1 MIQTISV
8 SNKKSRTFGW
18 VQDPSNLRSLCDVV
32 AVFDESSAKH
42 KELVSSVIPKLVSES
57 DGREALLEALAAR
70 PLKVPYSK
78 LVGTSFTPRSQSRC
92 NGIIQAAVKGQ
103 VRNFISDWPADNFV
117 RWAHALGFIKYNY
130 HDDTFSITVT
140 GRELTSARLA
150 GNELSGRERE
160 ILINAM
166 LSYPPAV
173 RILVL
178 LAKSGDVPLTKFELG
193 RQLGFI
199 GEDGFTSL
207 PQNVFVKA
215 LTGIVSAKA
224 KNSMKADWEGSSD
237 KYARMI
243 AGWLC
248 KLGLAEQ
255 TPKDIT
261 VSVGK
266 TEHVESIGQSY
277 SITAAG
283 LSALNRSMGKSR
295 HKQIPKNIC
304 FEMLATRGS
313 DREYIRT
320 RRAYIIQFLT
330 TVKKDTTIQAILD
343 YLHKQNIEETIETVI
358 DDMQGFINIGLDIT
372 VKANNIYK
380 LNDKIN
386 DFIIPLTEKLV
397 KSPLNNTKDR
407 VRSQLKKLPH
417 EYLSLIDLAYDS
429 KQNRLFE
436 MKTLELLTEECS
448 YCGLHLGGS
457 RKPDGIIYT
466 NKLRNNYGA
475 IIDTKAYSNGYNLPI
490 AQADEMVRY
499 IGENQR
505 RDSLENPNKWWLSF
519 GANVDRFCFLF
530 ISGSFVGGYAVQIER
545 IARAT
550 GTNGAALTVE
560 KLLLLAEEVKNSY
573 LSHED
578 IWNRVIEERG

>member
-1 MIQTISV
+1 
-8 SNKKSRTFGW
+8 
-18 VQDPSNLRSLCDVV
+18 
-32 AVFDESSAKH
+32 
-42 KELVSSVIPKLVSES
+42 
-57 DGREALLEALAAR
+57 
-70 PLKVPYSK
+70 
-78 LVGTSFTPRSQSRC
+78 
-92 NGIIQAAVKGQ
+92 
-103 VRNFISDWPADNFV
+103 
-117 RWAHALGFIKYNY
+117 
-130 HDDTFSITVT
+130 
-140 GRELTSARLA
+140 
-150 GNELSGRERE
+150 
-160 ILINAM
+160 
-166 LSYPPAV
+166 
-173 RILVL
+173 
-178 LAKSGDVPLTKFELG
+178 
-193 RQLGFI
+193 
-199 GEDGFTSL
+199 
-207 PQNVFVKA
+207 
-215 LTGIVSAKA
+215 
-224 KNSMKADWEGSSD
+224 
-237 KYARMI
+237 
-243 AGWLC
+243 
-248 KLGLAEQ
+248 
-255 TPKDIT
+255 
-261 VSVGK
+261 
-266 TEHVESIGQSY
+266 
-277 SITAAG
+277 
-283 LSALNRSMGKSR
+283 
-295 HKQIPKNIC
+295 
-304 FEMLATRGS
+304 MLATRGS

>member
-1 MIQTISV
+1 M
-8 SNKKSRTFGW
+8 
-18 VQDPSNLRSLCDVV
+18 QDPSNLRSLCDVV
-32 AVFDESSAKH
+32 AVFDENSAKH

-57 DGREALLEALAAR
+57 DGREALLDALAAR
-70 PLKVPYSK
+70 PLKVPYSR
-78 LVGTSFTPRSQSRC
+78 LVGTSFTPRSRSRC

-103 VRNFISDWPADNFV
+103 GRSFITDWAADNFV

-130 HDDTFSITVT
+130 HDDTFSMTAA
-140 GRELTSARLA
+140 GRELTSARPEE
-150 GNELSGRERE
+150 GELSECEKE
-160 ILINAM
+160 ILISAV
-166 LSYPPAV
+166 LSYPPAI
-173 RILVL
+173 RILTL
-178 LAKSGDVPLTKFELG
+178 LAQSGDIPLTKFELG

-261 VSVGK
+261 VFVGK
-266 TEHVESIGQSY
+266 TEYVESIAQSY

-304 FEMLATRGS
+304 FEMLATKGG
-313 DREYIRT
+313 DREYIRI
-320 RRAYIIQFLT
+320 RRAYIIDFLT
-330 TVKKDTTIQAILD
+330 KDRKNAMAGDILE
-343 YLHKQNIEETIETVI
+343 YLRARSIEEDLDTIA
-358 DDMQGFINIGLDIT
+358 DDIQGLINIGL
-372 VKANNIYK
+372 NIILRSDNSYK
-380 LNDKIN
+380 LNDRIN
-386 DFIIPLTEKLV
+386 DFVIPIPKKIV
-397 KSPLNNTKDR
+397 KSHHSDTKDKLR
-407 VRSQLKKLPH
+407 ARLKTLSH

-436 MKTLELLTEECS
+436 MKTLELLTEECG

-466 NKLRNNYGA
+466 NEPSNNYGA
-475 IIDTKAYSNGYNLPI
+475 IIDTKAYSKGYSLPI
-490 AQADEMVRY
+490 TQADEMARY

-505 RDSLENPNKWWLSF
+505 RDSAENPNEWWLSF

-530 ISGSFVGGYAVQIER
+530 ISGNFTGNYAAQIER
-545 IARAT
+545 VVRT
-550 GTNGAALTVE
+550 YGTKGAALNAE
-560 KLLLLAEEVKNSY
+560 NLLLLAEEIKNSS
-573 LSHED
+573 LSHEGFWD
-578 IWNRVIEERG
+578 RVIEGKS